1 MNEAQLKSDRKQ
13 RRVCAV
19 GASGLKYNPPAL
31 SISLPILIF
40 KERWGEE
47 LSQDTII
54 DIGGRAERLEW
65 HMIKLKDITTKK
77 SGGHFVQLIFIFIG

>member
-1 MNEAQLKSDRKQ
+1 MKPSWNLTENSE
-13 RRVCAV
+13 
-19 GASGLKYNPPAL
+19 GAALLAPLAWNTTLAL